1 MPISTVGK
9 IEKRVA
15 AGLILPTP
23 AHRSAI
29 LLIISSYKWTYTVAV
44 EFQPVHAGARLSEQV
59 AAALEQ
65 RIREGALKPGD
76 KLPSEAQL
84 VEQFKVSR
92 TVIREAV
99 SQLKS
104 LGLVVS
110 RQGYGVLVQEPAF
123 KPLSFDPAYSA
134 SVEAVVQMAEVRR
147 VLEAEAAAMA
157 ATRRSEQDI
166 ATIHAAVQELAQAAA
181 SGQGGVEADL
191 KFHRSIASAAGN
203 PYLLATLDHIS
214 QYLRSAMQVTRANEA
229 RREDFFT
236 QVQNEHQAIVKAIE
250 QGDAARARKAAAAHM
265 DNAIRRIR
273 AADPSFWE
281 QEGARL
287 AQNLRLG

>member
-1 MPISTVGK
+1 MV
-9 IEKRVA
+9 
-15 AGLILPTP
+15 
-23 AHRSAI
+23 
-29 LLIISSYKWTYTVAV
+29 V

-59 AAALEQ
+59 AVALEQ
-65 RIREGALKPGD
+65 RIHEGALKPGD

-104 LGLVVS
+104 RGLVVS
-110 RQGYGVLVQEPAF
+110 RQGYGVLVQEQAF
-123 KPLSFDPAYSA
+123 KPLSFDPVYSA
-134 SVEAVVQMAEVRR
+134 SVGAVVQMAEVRR

-157 ATRRSEQDI
+157 ATHRSEQDI
-166 ATIHAAVQELAQAAA
+166 AAIHAAVQELAQAAA
-181 SGQGGVEADL
+181 NGQDGVEADL
-191 KFHRSIASAAGN
+191 NFHRSIATAAGN

-229 RREDFFT
+229 RREDFFK

-281 QEGARL
+281 QEGTRL
-287 AQNLRLG
+287 AQNLRLS